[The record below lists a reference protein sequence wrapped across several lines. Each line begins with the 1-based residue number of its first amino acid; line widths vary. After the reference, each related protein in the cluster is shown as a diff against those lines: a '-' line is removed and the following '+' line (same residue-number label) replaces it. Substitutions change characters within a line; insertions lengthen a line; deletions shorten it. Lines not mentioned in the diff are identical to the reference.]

1 MLFIGILILI
11 IQFGFLLYFFLR
23 MQKMRK
29 NIKEM
34 EEIVEKMVEESAVQ
48 SHLDP
53 ESVKRLLLQNKI
65 PDWKDFLESNR
76 DIFKNF

>member
-1 MLFIGILILI
+1 MLIIGILILI
-11 IQFGFLLYFFLR
+11 IQFGFLFYFFLR